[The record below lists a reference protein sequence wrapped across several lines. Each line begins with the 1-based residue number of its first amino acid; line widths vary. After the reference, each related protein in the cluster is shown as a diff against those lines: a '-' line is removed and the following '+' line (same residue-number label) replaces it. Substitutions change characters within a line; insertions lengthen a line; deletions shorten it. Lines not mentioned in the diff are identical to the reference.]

1 MRLDLNPPNDSKD
14 SLNVKIPTKIMKSE
28 EVKDGLQRI
37 WQDTM
42 GGESANE
49 DLQKKLALSS
59 SFLQQQTRRA
69 LQQV

>member
-1 MRLDLNPPNDSKD
+1 M
-14 SLNVKIPTKIMKSE
+14 KIPTKIMKSE